1 MRPRTLLPLVV
12 TVLLLLM
19 IYQSPR
25 HHTHAHAFVAV
36 PAPAPDLFDSGSFY
50 RLTTLFQGECKSLDI
65 VNDGRNNNQPIL
77 AKTAN
82 VSGQYWKITSLGGG
96 YYRLTTQWQ
105 GEGKSLDIL
114 NDGRKNNQPFL
125 GRTGNFSGQFWRIT
139 PLGNDIYRLTTQWQ
153 GPGKSLDIVNDG
165 RANNKPILAATGN
178 FSGQTWHISLAKFV
192 TAPPASLQLNS
203 FYRQYLDADGIPVIS
218 SGRVPVEAL
227 YRVRFMALQM
237 LSRIP
242 QAKAE
247 MIRHGARIAVMS
259 KDEQTLDIPEHAFL
273 KDDHSV
279 PDWNARARGLGGTVA
294 VPTGSCAEEN
304 VMCYAGDRY
313 HDEDIFIHEFSHSIH
328 KLGLVFAFP
337 EFQTDLQRAYSYAIR
352 HARWIMTYAAS
363 NSDEYFAE
371 GVQDWFNVNA
381 ERNPPD
387 GVHNFVNTRAELKT
401 YDPNLYN
408 LLKRYF
414 PEDDNKCTCH

>member
-1 MRPRTLLPLVV
+1 MRTRILVPILV
-12 TVLLLLM
+12 TALLLM
-19 IYQSPR
+19 INQSPR
-25 HHTHAHAFVAV
+25 QQSRALAFQPE
-36 PAPAPDLFDSGSFY
+36 PAPPPDMFDRGSFY

-82 VSGQYWKITSLGGG
+82 VSGQYWRITSVGGG
-96 YYRLTTQWQ
+96 FYRLTTQWQ
-105 GEGKSLDIL
+105 GAGKSLDII
-114 NDGRKNNQPFL
+114 NDGRRNNQPIL
-125 GRTGNFSGQFWRIT
+125 ARTGNFSGQFWRIT
-139 PLGNDIYRLTTQWQ
+139 PLGNGIYRLTTQWQ
-153 GPGKSLDIVNDG
+153 GVGKSLDIVNDG
-165 RANNKPILAATGN
+165 RANNKPILAATGD

-192 TAPPASLQLNS
+192 IAPPASLQLNS
-203 FYRQYLDADGIPVIS
+203 FYRQYLDADGIPIIS

-227 YRVRFMALQM
+227 YRVRFMTLQM

-242 QAKAE
+242 QTQLE
-247 MIRHGARIAVMS
+247 MVRHGARIAVMS

-273 KDDHSV
+273 RDDHSV

-304 VMCYAGDRY
+304 VMCYGVDRY

-337 EFQTDLQRAYSYAIR
+337 DFQRDLEASYRYAIL
-352 HARWIMTYAAS
+352 HGLWALTYAAS
-363 NSDEYFAE
+363 NADEYFAE
-371 GVQDWFNVNA
+371 GVQDWFNVNQ
-381 ERNPPD
+381 EKNPPD
-387 GVHNFVNTRAELKT
+387 GVHNFVNTRAELKS
-401 YDPNLYN
+401 YDGNLYN
-408 LLKRYF
+408 LLKHYF

>member
-1 MRPRTLLPLVV
+1 MRPRNFLPVFVTALLVLCPPPRPQSRTL
-12 TVLLLLM
+12 
-19 IYQSPR
+19 
-25 HHTHAHAFVAV
+25 AFIPT
-36 PAPAPDLFDSGSFY
+36 PAPALDLFDPGSFY

-77 AKTAN
+77 ANTAN

-96 YYRLTTQWQ
+96 FYRLTTQWQ
-105 GEGKSLDIL
+105 GESKSLDII
-114 NDGRKNNQPFL
+114 NDGRNNNQPIL
-125 GRTGNFSGQFWRIT
+125 ANTGNFSGQFWRIT
-139 PLGNDIYRLTTQWQ
+139 PLGNGVYRLTTQWQ
-153 GPGKSLDIVNDG
+153 GEGKSLDIVNDG
-165 RANNKPILAATGN
+165 RANNKPILAPTGN

-192 TAPPASLQLNS
+192 TAPPASLRLNS

-218 SGRVPVEAL
+218 SGRVPLEAL
-227 YRVRFMALQM
+227 YRVRFIILHM

-242 QAKAE
+242 QVKAE
-247 MIRHGARIAVMS
+247 MVRHGARVAVMS

-273 KDDHSV
+273 RDDRSV

-304 VMCYAGDRY
+304 VMCYAADRY
-313 HDEDIFIHEFSHSIH
+313 HDEDILIHEFSHSIH

-337 EFQTDLQRAYSYAIR
+337 GFQRDLETTYRSAMR
-352 HARWIMTYAAS
+352 RGLWTLTYAS
-363 NSDEYFAE
+363 TNPDEYFAE

-387 GVHNFVNTRAELKT
+387 GVHNFVNTRVELKS
-401 YDPNLYN
+401 YDANLYN

>member
-1 MRPRTLLPLVV
+1 MRLMRPRTLLPLVV

-25 HHTHAHAFVAV
+25 HQTHAHAFVAV

-50 RLTTLFQGECKSLDI
+50 RLTTLFQGECK
-65 VNDGRNNNQPIL
+65 
-77 AKTAN
+77 
-82 VSGQYWKITSLGGG
+82 
-96 YYRLTTQWQ
+96 
-105 GEGKSLDIL
+105 
-114 NDGRKNNQPFL
+114 
-125 GRTGNFSGQFWRIT
+125 
-139 PLGNDIYRLTTQWQ
+139 
-153 GPGKSLDIVNDG
+153 
-165 RANNKPILAATGN
+165 
-178 FSGQTWHISLAKFV
+178 KFV

-337 EFQTDLQRAYSYAIR
+337 EFQRDLQRAYSYAIR